1 MKDLNMSNETTSK
14 LCKFNEEIKKR
25 KKIDES
31 LVNGKHVIKEK
42 ARMI

>member
-25 KKIDES
+25 KKKTS
-31 LVNGKHVIKEK
+31 LY
-42 ARMI
+42 

>member
-1 MKDLNMSNETTSK
+1 MSNETTSK

-31 LVNGKHVIKEK
+31 LVNGKHVIK
-42 ARMI
+42 